1 MGANFDAPG
10 PIESMEHEDALATL
24 LASLDEHDCLLIAD
38 ALEAVDPDDHKAT
51 ERAVA
56 LADAFRR
63 ATVLN
68 LAPHPR

>member
-1 MGANFDAPG
+1 
-10 PIESMEHEDALATL
+10 MEHEDALAAL
-24 LASLDEHDCLLIAD
+24 LTYLDEHDCLLIAD
-38 ALEAVDPDDHKAT
+38 ALEAIDPDDHQDT

-68 LAPHPR
+68 PAPHPR